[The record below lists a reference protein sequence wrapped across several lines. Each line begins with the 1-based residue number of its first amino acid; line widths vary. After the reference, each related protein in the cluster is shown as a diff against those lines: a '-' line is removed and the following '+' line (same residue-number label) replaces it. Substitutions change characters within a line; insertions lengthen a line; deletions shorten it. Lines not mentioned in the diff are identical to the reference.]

1 MSRLEPRRTLRSTK
15 ELPSSAGFHF
25 VNLCPSWLMVS
36 SMLTEIILEAWIA
49 LRRNYTRSLL
59 TMLGI
64 VWGIATVTL
73 LIAYGSSFRRILV
86 GGFDAFG
93 KSVVICWPQQTSEQP
108 GGQRAGKKVRLEQ
121 ADLDI
126 VKETA
131 PLVKHVCLETVNRP
145 GISYGERMVGTAA
158 IRGVC
163 PEYGEMRNEVPS
175 EGRWISAGDEL
186 ERRRVVF
193 LGGRVRE
200 QLFSGRPAIGETVQI
215 GGVHFTVI
223 GVMARKIQLSNYFS
237 SDDDSAWIP
246 YSAAGDVW
254 NTKYAAV
261 MVFEPVAP
269 QFEKK
274 AQAQVLAAI
283 ASRQQFSPTDPK
295 AFQMFG
301 RDEFRPVIDGLTI
314 GLQVLLTF
322 VGTLT
327 LGIGGVGVMNIMLV
341 SVDERIREI
350 GLRRALGAKKWQ
362 IKLQFLAETLLIM
375 LLGGAAGVLLSY
387 GIAAAVGTL
396 PLMGPLFEDD
406 SGKADIHLQI
416 SLATVMLS
424 TLVLLAVGVAS
435 GLVPALR
442 ASKLGSGRSAAIR
455 VKRLSS

>member
-1 MSRLEPRRTLRSTK
+1 MWFEI
-15 ELPSSAGFHF
+15 
-25 VNLCPSWLMVS
+25 VS
-36 SMLTEIILEAWIA
+36 EAWIA

-73 LIAYGSSFRRILV
+73 LIAYGSSFRAILV
-86 GGFDAFG
+86 NGFDAFG
-93 KSVVICWPQQTSEQP
+93 KGAVICWPQQTSEQP
-108 GGQRAGKKVRLEQ
+108 GGQRAGKKVVLEQ
-121 ADLDI
+121 ADLDM
-126 VKETA
+126 VRQNA
-131 PLVKHVCLETVNRP
+131 PMVKHACLETVRRP
-145 GISYGERMVGTAA
+145 GISYGDRIVGTAA

-163 PEYGEMRNEVPS
+163 PEYGEMRNEVAE
-175 EGRWISAGDEL
+175 EGRWINSTDEL

-200 QLFSGRPAIGETVQI
+200 QLFSGRPAVGEDVLI

-246 YSAAGDVW
+246 YSAAGDLW
-254 NTKYAAV
+254 NTRYAAV
-261 MVFEPVAP
+261 MLFEPIAP

-274 AQAQVLAAI
+274 AMEQVLAAV
-283 ASRQQFSPTDPK
+283 ATRQQFSPTDKK
-295 AFQMFG
+295 AIQMFG
-301 RDEFRPVIDGLTI
+301 RDEFRPVIDALTI

-322 VGTLT
+322 IGTLT

-350 GLRRALGAKKWQ
+350 GLRRALGARKRH

-375 LLGGAAGVLLSY
+375 LLGGAIGVLLSY
-387 GIAAAVGTL
+387 LIAWSVGTL
-396 PLMGPLFEDD
+396 PMMGPLFEDD
-406 SGKADIHLQI
+406 SGQGDIHLRI
-416 SLATVMLS
+416 SVMTVLLS
-424 TLVLLAVGVAS
+424 TVALLVVGVAS

-442 ASKLGSGRSAAIR
+442 ASKLDPVEALRYE
-455 VKRLSS
+455 

>member
-1 MSRLEPRRTLRSTK
+1 
-15 ELPSSAGFHF
+15 
-25 VNLCPSWLMVS
+25 
-36 SMLTEIILEAWIA
+36 MLTEIIVEAWIA
-49 LRRNYTRSLL
+49 LKRNYTRSLL

-73 LIAYGSSFRRILV
+73 LIAYGNSFRSILV
-86 GGFDAFG
+86 NGFDAFG

-108 GGQRAGKKVRLEQ
+108 GGQRAGKKVLLEQ
-121 ADLDI
+121 ADLDM
-126 VKETA
+126 VKQDA
-131 PLVKHVCLETVNRP
+131 PMVKHACLETVKRP
-145 GISYGERMVGTAA
+145 GIGYGDRMVGTAA
-158 IRGVC
+158 VRGVC

-175 EGRWISAGDEL
+175 EGRWISPSDEL

-200 QLFSGRPAIGETVQI
+200 QLFSGRPAVGETVQI
-215 GGVHFTVI
+215 GGVRFTVI
-223 GVMARKIQLSNYFS
+223 GVMAKKIQLSNYFS

-246 YSAAGDVW
+246 YSAAGDLW
-254 NTKYAAV
+254 NTRRADV
-261 MVFEPVAP
+261 MVFAPIAP

-274 AQAQVLAAI
+274 AMAQVLAAI
-283 ASRQQFSPTDPK
+283 ATRQQFSPTDKK
-295 AFQMFG
+295 AIQMFG
-301 RDEFRPVIDGLTI
+301 RDEFRPIIDGLTI

-322 VGTLT
+322 IGTLT

-350 GLRRALGAKKWQ
+350 GLRRALGARKRH

-375 LLGGAAGVLLSY
+375 LLGGAIGVLLSY
-387 GIAAAVGTL
+387 GIAAAVGSV

-416 SLATVMLS
+416 SMFTVLLS
-424 TLVLLAVGVAS
+424 TAVLLVVGVIS

-442 ASKLGSGRSAAIR
+442 ASKLDPVEALRYE
-455 VKRLSS
+455 